1 MPTPATG
8 FLKSLPQTLDGI
20 VRECDQQLAR
30 LEEQRAALLRD
41 RARTAELL
49 AIAKMAETNPEG
61 IRLMD
66 GTAHDE
72 LDDEAARFAA

>member
-1 MPTPATG
+1 MGVTPATG

-20 VRECDQQLAR
+20 VNEIDAQLAR
-30 LEEQRAALLRD
+30 VEEQRSALLRD

-49 AIAKMAETNPEG
+49 AVAKMAEFAPEH

-66 GTAHDE
+66 STAAQED
-72 LDDEAARFAA
+72 AA